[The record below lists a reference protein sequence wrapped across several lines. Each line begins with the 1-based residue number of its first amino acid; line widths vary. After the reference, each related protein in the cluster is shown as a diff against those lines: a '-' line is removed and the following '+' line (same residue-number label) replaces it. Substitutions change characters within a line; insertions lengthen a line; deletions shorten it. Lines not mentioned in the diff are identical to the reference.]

1 MKAKFIKPL
10 IYRGEDA
17 KMVGA
22 QEPTWSPVK
31 EQECW
36 TKHYRTKLIGDAF
49 NWYTFTQSNK
59 TASEW
64 VAQWLDRLDK
74 RKDLAHIIRK
84 SDNVPSTIGWLC
96 RANMMGLKLTL
107 HELRLIHIALG
118 NMVLMASKSAAEKKL
133 IVPKPKGPTIQDR
146 INEKMRECAGE
157 IAFQFDEFLAS
168 KLETEPS
175 VVGLLVRYNIPQ
187 IRVKELAERLE
198 KQALEFKLSTTG
210 TDEQLSEAYSNF
222 GKRQINKIVEWLNT
236 AQEQIYSY
244 GVMKS
249 AHRKPSIKKNTS
261 PQKMVGK
268 IKYIR
273 TYEEFGIES
282 FDPIQILKSSEVWVY
297 NVKRRKLGLYVT
309 DSTQSAFYVK
319 GSKILGYNE
328 ISSVC
333 KTLRKPKEQLEKL
346 LSLGKPAS
354 IKWFNEIKSVETK
367 MNGRITSEMILLK
380 NYK

>member
-10 IYRGEDA
+10 HYRGEDA
-17 KMVGA
+17 KMVGD
-22 QEPTWSPVK
+22 QEPVWPAFK

-36 TKHYRTKLIGDAF
+36 TKHYRTKMIGEAF
-49 NWYTFTQSNK
+49 NWYTSTQSNK
-59 TASEW
+59 TASTW
-64 VAQWLDRLDK
+64 VAQWLDRMDK
-74 RKDLAHIIRK
+74 RKDLAQIIRK

-96 RANMMGLKLTL
+96 RINMMGLTLTL
-107 HELRLIHIALG
+107 SETKKIYNALG
-118 NMVLMASKSAAEKKL
+118 KIVLEKSKEAEAKKL
-133 IVPKPKGPTIQDR
+133 VVPKPKGPSIQDR
-146 INEKMRECAGE
+146 INEKIRECAGE
-157 IAFQFDEFLAS
+157 ISFQFDEFVAGNFES
-168 KLETEPS
+168 EPS

-187 IRVKELAERLE
+187 IRVKELANRLE
-198 KQALEFKLSTTG
+198 KQALEFKLATTN
-210 TDEQLSEAYSNF
+210 TDDQLTEAYSNF
-222 GKRQINKIVEWLNT
+222 GKRQINKMVDWLNT

-244 GVMKS
+244 GAMKAS
-249 AHRKPSIKKNTS
+249 HRKPSIKKNTS

-282 FDPIQILKSSEVWVY
+282 FDPVQILKSSEVWVY
-297 NVKRRKLGLYVT
+297 NVKKRKLGLYVT

-346 LSLGKPAS
+346 MSLGKPAS

-367 MNGRITSEMILLK
+367 MNGRITSEMVLLK